1 MGEKHVGMSTDQQ
14 QHELYEHAR
23 KRVVQKKRLYIHF
36 VLFLVG
42 SLFLFFLNKVLNIGE
57 DFLLDWYK
65 WAIILWVLLFILH
78 AVNVFFFSK
87 FMNVEWERKQTE
99 RLILKQELRIAK
111 LEKEFEKEEKLK
123 AESAQFAQEL
133 ENKKKPE
140 DNQGIL

>member
-1 MGEKHVGMSTDQQ
+1 MSTDNL

-42 SLFLFFLNKVLNIGE
+42 GLFFFFLNKVLNIGQE
-57 DFLLDWYK
+57 FLEDWYK
-65 WAIILWVLLFILH
+65 WAIILWMVFFLLH
-78 AVNVFFFSK
+78 AINVFFFSK
-87 FMNVEWERKQTE
+87 FMNVDWERKQTE

-111 LEKEFEKEEKLK
+111 LEKEMDREAKLK
-123 AESAQFAQEL
+123 AESEQFAAEL
-133 ENKKKPE
+133 KKKENPQ